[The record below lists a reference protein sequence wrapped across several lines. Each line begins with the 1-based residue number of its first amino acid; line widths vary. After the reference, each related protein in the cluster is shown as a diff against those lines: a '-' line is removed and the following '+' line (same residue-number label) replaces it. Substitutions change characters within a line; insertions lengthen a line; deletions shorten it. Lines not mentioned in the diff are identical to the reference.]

1 MTARPRKEGHE
12 TPAAAPLRQGRVAGR
27 GLIAASLGAALATMI
42 AAPVLAD
49 GYLSAGRSWSGSY
62 SHSTAV
68 EKSYRLNVMDTQK
81 KLEEGY
87 YDNIGSTTTNYYYDS
102 SVGAVNVTADPGSTV
117 DMEVRTADGTGNT
130 TTSTSIGA
138 SNTTNTEVNID
149 GSGNTV
155 GVDSYADST
164 GCQDGSIQ
172 VSSSVVNGVDIS
184 AATSSSSSTSGGGN
198 SC

>member
-1 MTARPRKEGHE
+1 MTDTTTGPRAERQDRPMRGQTIKGLM
-12 TPAAAPLRQGRVAGR
+12 AATLGMTVAM
-27 GLIAASLGAALATMI
+27 GATT
-42 AAPVLAD
+42 PVLAD

-68 EKSYRLNVMDTQK
+68 EKSYRLNLMDTQK

-117 DMEVRTADGTGNT
+117 EMEVRTADGTGNT
-130 TTSTSIGA
+130 TTPASIGA
-138 SNTTNTEVNID
+138 SNTTTTEVNID
-149 GSGNTV
+149 GSGNTI
-155 GVDSYADST
+155 GIDSYADST

-172 VSSSVVNGVDIS
+172 ISTSGITGVDIS
-184 AATSSSSSTSGGGN
+184 SGSSTSSSTSGGGN
-198 SC
+198 TC